1 MGSTDTVVK
10 KRPSKS
16 KSGSSAKGRQAG
28 HHKATGKYIRQRAR
42 TAKNKEK
49 RWKRH
54 LANHPKDIQAIRYME
69 VKKSCQV

>member
-1 MGSTDTVVK
+1 MGSTNTVIVK
-10 KRPSKS
+10 TRPSKS

-54 LANHPKDIQAIRYME
+54 LSNHPKDLQAIRNIDLA
-69 VKKSCQV
+69 KG

>member
-28 HHKATGKYIRQRAR
+28 HHIATGKYIRQRAR

-54 LANHPKDIQAIRYME
+54 LINHPTDLQALERRNYVRSE
-69 VKKSCQV
+69 